1 MIKIIEEKMN
11 TEQKPEKQMM
21 EAAGKFK
28 PDPNLSLGENVERL
42 AKVTGGYQL
51 MNEDNKKMLEKV
63 KKATSEKEVIK
74 TLLTDPDTGRT
85 MSYAESR
92 MRFG

>member
-1 MIKIIEEKMN
+1 MN
-11 TEQKPEKQMM
+11 SSSSQQKEN
-21 EAAGKFK
+21 GKEVVK
-28 PDPNLSLGENVERL
+28 L
-42 AKVTGGYQL
+42 AHTFGSYDL

-63 KKATSEKEVIK
+63 GQAKTNDEVIK
-74 TLLTDPDTGRT
+74 ALLTDPDTGRT

>member
-1 MIKIIEEKMN
+1 MKSLHKMDTK
-11 TEQKPEKQMM
+11 TERTHS
-21 EAAGKFK
+21 GKEVVK
-28 PDPNLSLGENVERL
+28 L
-42 AKVTGGYQL
+42 AHEFGGYPL

-63 KKATSEKEVIK
+63 AQAKTDAQVTKA
-74 TLLTDPDTGRT
+74 LLTDPDSGRT

>member
-1 MIKIIEEKMN
+1 MN
-11 TEQKPEKQMM
+11 STTEQKHS
-21 EAAGKFK
+21 GKEVVKLVDEFG
-28 PDPNLSLGENVERL
+28 SYE
-42 AKVTGGYQL
+42 L

-63 KKATSEKEVIK
+63 AQAKTDTEVNKA
-74 TLLTDPDTGRT
+74 LLIDPDSGRT

>member
-1 MIKIIEEKMN
+1 MFESIL
-11 TEQKPEKQMM
+11 TLL
-21 EAAGKFK
+21 F
-28 PDPNLSLGENVERL
+28 NLSF
-42 AKVTGGYQL
+42 K
-51 MNEDNKKMLEKV
+51 KV

>member
-1 MIKIIEEKMN
+1 MESSNPTIGTKIGIFVDKLDSE
-11 TEQKPEKQMM
+11 
-21 EAAGKFK
+21 
-28 PDPNLSLGENVERL
+28 SC
-42 AKVTGGYQL
+42 

-74 TLLTDPDTGRT
+74 TLFTDPDTGRT
-85 MSYAESR
+85 MSYDESR

>member
-1 MIKIIEEKMN
+1 MN
-11 TEQKPEKQMM
+11 SSSSQQKEN
-21 EAAGKFK
+21 GKEVVK
-28 PDPNLSLGENVERL
+28 L
-42 AKVTGGYQL
+42 AHTFGGYDL

-63 KKATSEKEVIK
+63 GQAKTNDEVIK
-74 TLLTDPDTGRT
+74 ALLTDPDTGRT

>member
-1 MIKIIEEKMN
+1 MN
-11 TEQKPEKQMM
+11 SSSSSQQKEN
-21 EAAGKFK
+21 GKEVVK
-28 PDPNLSLGENVERL
+28 L
-42 AKVTGGYQL
+42 AHIFGGYNS

-63 KKATSEKEVIK
+63 GQAKTNDEVIK
-74 TLLTDPDTGRT
+74 ALLTDPDTGRT